1 VYKGNIPDEHVK
13 IDLKRIQII
22 FLFMVA
28 NSRQV
33 VWAET
38 REVGC
43 GVFGNN
49 KPCIWGGWNDFNC
62 AKYVCNY
69 GPGGNVL
76 NEDLTP
82 QPPYSTTTG
91 CVKPSKK
98 YPGLCAA

>member
-1 VYKGNIPDEHVK
+1 
-13 IDLKRIQII
+13 
-22 FLFMVA
+22 MVA